1 MRYPLQAPRLTR
13 MLCLAC
19 RKPFRG
25 NQSPEAQAGER
36 TRDDAGQWPEITAFP
51 ASFPEVMSIMAF
63 ARTA

>member
-1 MRYPLQAPRLTR
+1 